1 MIEPATLGRLAGLL
15 GVAAA
20 ELQMQ
25 PLPGGLS
32 NRGCLLSRGSNRWA
46 VRLPLASDAGDDFDT
61 NQASD
66 PSATSDPSAAFGT
79 GVTPGTGLTLCIE
92 DELRVLEVAGAAGLA
107 PEVLAHDADSGAL
120 VTRYLAGAVPLTAE
134 QARSDANIDRIATA
148 LRRLHGL
155 PVPVGVGAFQ
165 PTEPARVYTRI
176 ARSAPDSAIDRVDE
190 LRRWSTEFRQLAETH
205 EAEFAPTVLCH
216 NDLVAANIL
225 DDGQLW
231 LVDFEYAV
239 RADPILDLAGLAGLN
254 GFGPRHCHRLL
265 DAYYGPG
272 CAPFDLAQLNQVV
285 RLVRLMAFFWALA
298 HGGGRP
304 TEDQAHFAAS
314 MAAVLR

>member
-1 MIEPATLGRLAGLL
+1 MIEPATLERLAGLL

-20 ELQMQ
+20 ELQVQ
-25 PLPGGLS
+25 PLPGGIS
-32 NRGCLLSRGSNRWA
+32 NRGCLLSRGSDRWA
-46 VRLPLASDAGDDFDT
+46 VRVPLASGAGDVFDT
-61 NQASD
+61 SQAFD
-66 PSATSDPSAAFGT
+66 T
-79 GVTPGTGLTLCIE
+79 GVTPGTGLTLRIE

-120 VTRYLAGAVPLTAE
+120 VTRYLTGAEPLTAE
-134 QARSDANIDRIATA
+134 QARSDVNIERIATV

-155 PVPVGVGAFQ
+155 PAPVGVGAFQ
-165 PTEPARVYTRI
+165 PTEPARVYTRS
-176 ARSAPDSAIDRVDE
+176 AHSAPDSEIDGVNE

-205 EAEFAPTVLCH
+205 EAEFSRAVLCH

-225 DDGQLW
+225 DDGRLW

-254 GFGPRHCHRLL
+254 GFGPTHCNRLL

-272 CAPFDLAQLNQVV
+272 CAPIDLAQLNQVI
-285 RLVRLMAFFWALA
+285 RLVRLMAFFWALV
-298 HGGGRP
+298 HGGNRA
-304 TEDQAHFAAS
+304 TDDQARFAAS

>member
-1 MIEPATLGRLAGLL
+1 MIEPATLEKLAGLL
-15 GVAAA
+15 GVATA
-20 ELQMQ
+20 ELRVR

-32 NRGCLLSRGSNRWA
+32 NRGCLLSRGGDRWA
-46 VRLPLASDAGDDFDT
+46 VRLPLASDAGDVCDTSQAFDAGDVFDA

-66 PSATSDPSAAFGT
+66 I
-79 GVTPGTGLTLCIE
+79 GVAPGSGLTLSIE
-92 DELRVLEVAGAAGLA
+92 DELRVLEAAGAAGLA

-120 VTRYLAGAVPLTAE
+120 VTRYLAGAKPLTAE
-134 QARSDANIDRIATA
+134 QARSDANIDRVATA
-148 LRRLHGL
+148 VRRLHSL

-176 ARSAPDSAIDRVDE
+176 ARSAPDSTIDQADE
-190 LRRWSTEFRQLAETH
+190 LRRWSTEFRQLAETQ
-205 EAEFAPTVLCH
+205 EAEFSPSALCH

-225 DDGQLW
+225 DDGRLW

-254 GFGPRHCHRLL
+254 GFGPTHCSRLL

-272 CAPFDLAQLNQVV
+272 CAPFDLALFNRVI
-285 RLVRLMAFFWALA
+285 RLVRLMAFFWTLA
-298 HGGGRP
+298 HGGR
-304 TEDQAHFAAS
+304 DANDCQARFAAT
-314 MAAVLR
+314 MAAALR

>member
-1 MIEPATLGRLAGLL
+1 MIEPAILERLAGLL

-20 ELQMQ
+20 ELQVQ
-25 PLPGGLS
+25 RLPGGLS
-32 NRGCLLSRGSNRWA
+32 NRGCLLSRGSDRWA
-46 VRLPLASDAGDDFDT
+46 VRLPLASGAGDDFDT
-61 NQASD
+61 SQASD
-66 PSATSDPSAAFGT
+66 PSAASNPSATFGA
-79 GVTPGTGLTLCIE
+79 GVTLGSGLTLCIE

-120 VTRYLAGAVPLTAE
+120 VTRYLAGAEPLTCE
-134 QARSDANIDRIATA
+134 QARSDANIDRIATVV
-148 LRRLHGL
+148 RHLHGL

-176 ARSAPDSAIDRVDE
+176 VRSAPDSAIDQVDE
-190 LRRWSTEFRQLAETH
+190 LRRWSTEFRQLAESH
-205 EAEFAPTVLCH
+205 EAGFSPAVLCH

-225 DDGQLW
+225 DDGRLW
-231 LVDFEYAV
+231 LVDFEFAV

-254 GFGPRHCHRLL
+254 GFGPTHCHRLL

-272 CAPFDLAQLNQVV
+272 CAPVDLAQLNLVI

-298 HGGGRP
+298 HGDGRSA
-304 TEDQAHFAAS
+304 DDRARFAAS

>member
-20 ELQMQ
+20 DLQVQ
-25 PLPGGLS
+25 RLPGGLS
-32 NRGCLLSRGSNRWA
+32 NRGCLLSRGSDRWA

-61 NQASD
+61 SQASD
-66 PSATSDPSAAFGT
+66 ASVTVGT
-79 GVTPGTGLTLCIE
+79 GVTPGAGVTLCIE
-92 DELRVLEVAGAAGLA
+92 NELRVLEVAGAAGLA

-120 VTRYLAGAVPLTAE
+120 VTRYLAGAEPLTAE

-176 ARSAPDSAIDRVDE
+176 ARSVPDSAIDRVDE

-205 EAEFAPTVLCH
+205 EAGFSPTVLCH

-225 DDGQLW
+225 DDGRLW

-254 GFGPRHCHRLL
+254 GFGPHHCHRLL

-272 CAPFDLAQLNQVV
+272 CAPFDLAQLNQVI

-304 TEDQAHFAAS
+304 ADDQARFAAS

>member
-1 MIEPATLGRLAGLL
+1 MIEPATLERLAGLL

-20 ELQMQ
+20 ELQVQ

-32 NRGCLLSRGSNRWA
+32 NRGCLLSRGSDRWA
-46 VRLPLASDAGDDFDT
+46 VRVPLASGAGDVFDT
-61 NQASD
+61 SQAFDS
-66 PSATSDPSAAFGT
+66 SVTVGT
-79 GVTPGTGLTLCIE
+79 GVTPGAALTLCIE

-120 VTRYLAGAVPLTAE
+120 VTRYLAGAEPLTAE

-148 LRRLHGL
+148 LRRLHSL

-176 ARSAPDSAIDRVDE
+176 ARSAPDSAIDWVDE
-190 LRRWSTEFRQLAETH
+190 LRFWSTEFKQSAKTH
-205 EAEFAPTVLCH
+205 EAEFSPSVLCH

-225 DDGQLW
+225 DDGRLW

-239 RADPILDLAGLAGLN
+239 CADPILDLAGLAGLN
-254 GFGPRHCHRLL
+254 GFGPTHCRRLL

-272 CAPFDLAQLNQVV
+272 GAPFDLAQLNQVIK
-285 RLVRLMAFFWALA
+285 LVRLMAFFWALA
-298 HGGGRP
+298 HGGDRP
-304 TEDQAHFAAS
+304 TDEQAHFAAS
-314 MAAVLR
+314 MATMLR

>member
-1 MIEPATLGRLAGLL
+1 MIEPATLERLAGLL

-20 ELQMQ
+20 ELQVQ

-32 NRGCLLSRGSNRWA
+32 NRGCLLSRGSDRWA
-46 VRLPLASDAGDDFDT
+46 VRLPLASGAGDVVDISQTSDTSQGSDAG
-61 NQASD
+61 
-66 PSATSDPSAAFGT
+66 AAFGAA
-79 GVTPGTGLTLCIE
+79 LTLCIK
-92 DELRVLEVAGAAGLA
+92 DELRVLEAAGAAGLA
-107 PEVLAHDADSGAL
+107 PEVLTRDADSGAL
-120 VTRYLAGAVPLTAE
+120 ITRYLAGAEPLTAE
-134 QARSDANIDRIATA
+134 QARRDATIDRIATVI
-148 LRRLHGL
+148 RRLHRL
-155 PVPVGVGAFQ
+155 PAPVGVAAFL

-176 ARSAPDSAIDRVDE
+176 ARSAPDSSIGQVDE
-190 LRRWSTEFRQLAETH
+190 LRRWSLEFRQLAQDY
-205 EAEFAPTVLCH
+205 EAAYEPTVLCH

-225 DDGQLW
+225 DDGRLW

-254 GFGPRHCHRLL
+254 GYGPTHCHRLL

-272 CAPFDLAQLNQVV
+272 CAPFDLAQLNQLI

-298 HGGGRP
+298 HGGGLR
-304 TEDQAHFAAS
+304 TGGQAHFAAS

>member
-20 ELQMQ
+20 ELQVQ

-32 NRGCLLSRGSNRWA
+32 NRGCLLSRGSDRWA
-46 VRLPLASDAGDDFDT
+46 VRLPLASDDGNDFDT
-61 NQASD
+61 SQASV
-66 PSATSDPSAAFGT
+66 AIGA
-79 GVTPGTGLTLCIE
+79 GLTLCIE

-120 VTRYLAGAVPLTAE
+120 VTRYLAGAKPLTAE
-134 QARSDANIDRIATA
+134 QARSDANIDRIATVVS
-148 LRRLHGL
+148 RLHGL

-165 PTEPARVYTRI
+165 PTEPARIYTRI
-176 ARSAPDSAIDRVDE
+176 ARSAPDSSIDQVDE
-190 LRRWSTEFRQLAETH
+190 LRRWCTEFRQLAETH
-205 EAEFAPTVLCH
+205 EAEFSTTVLCH

-239 RADPILDLAGLAGLN
+239 CADPILDLAGLAGLN
-254 GFGPRHCHRLL
+254 GFGPTHCNRML

-272 CAPFDLAQLNQVV
+272 RAPFDLAQLNQVI
-285 RLVRLMAFFWALA
+285 RLVRLMAFFWAFA

-304 TEDQAHFAAS
+304 TDDQAHFAAS
-314 MAAVLR
+314 LATMLR

>member
-1 MIEPATLGRLAGLL
+1 MIEPATLARLAGLL

-20 ELQMQ
+20 ELQVQ

-32 NRGCLLSRGSNRWA
+32 NRGCLLSRGNDRWA
-46 VRLPLASDAGDDFDT
+46 VRLPLASDAGDVVDTSQAFDT
-61 NQASD
+61 SVTVGNDVTPCAGLT
-66 PSATSDPSAAFGT
+66 PGA
-79 GVTPGTGLTLCIE
+79 GVTLRIE

-120 VTRYLAGAVPLTAE
+120 VTRYLAGAELLTPE
-134 QARSDANIDRIATA
+134 QARSDANIDRIATVV
-148 LRRLHGL
+148 RRLHGL
-155 PVPVGVGAFQ
+155 PAPVGVGAFQ
-165 PTEPARVYTRI
+165 PTEPARVYTQI
-176 ARSAPDSAIDRVDE
+176 ARSAPDSSIEQADD

-205 EAEFAPTVLCH
+205 EAEFFPSVLCH

-225 DDGQLW
+225 DDGRLW

-239 RADPILDLAGLAGLN
+239 RADPILDLASLAGLN
-254 GFGPRHCHRLL
+254 EFGPTHCNRLL

-272 CAPFDLAQLNQVV
+272 CAPFDLAQLNQVI

-304 TEDQAHFAAS
+304 TNDQAHFAAS
-314 MAAVLR
+314 MATVLR

>member
-1 MIEPATLGRLAGLL
+1 MIEPAILERLAGLL

-20 ELQMQ
+20 ELQVQ
-25 PLPGGLS
+25 RLPGGLS
-32 NRGCLLSRGSNRWA
+32 NRGCLLSRGSDRWA
-46 VRLPLASDAGDDFDT
+46 VRLPLASGAGDDFDSS
-61 NQASD
+61 QASD
-66 PSATSDPSAAFGT
+66 PSVTVGT
-79 GVTPGTGLTLCIE
+79 GGTPGAGVTLCIE

-107 PEVLAHDADSGAL
+107 PAVLAHDADSGAL
-120 VTRYLAGAVPLTAE
+120 VTRYLSGAKPLTAE
-134 QARSDANIDRIATA
+134 QVRSNANIERIATA
-148 LRRLHGL
+148 VRRLHGL
-155 PVPVGVGAFQ
+155 PVPVGVGVFQ

-176 ARSAPDSAIDRVDE
+176 AHSAPDSSIDQADE
-190 LRRWSTEFRQLAETH
+190 LHRWSTELKRLAETH
-205 EAEFAPTVLCH
+205 EAEFSPTVLCH

>member
-1 MIEPATLGRLAGLL
+1 MIEPATLERLAELL

-20 ELQMQ
+20 DLKVQ

-32 NRGCLLSRGSNRWA
+32 NRGCLLSCGSDRWA
-46 VRLPLASDAGDDFDT
+46 VRLPLASDAGDVFDAS
-61 NQASD
+61 QASD
-66 PSATSDPSAAFGT
+66 ASVACGA
-79 GVTPGTGLTLCIE
+79 GLTLCIE
-92 DELRVLEVAGAAGLA
+92 DELRVLKRAGASGLA

-120 VTRYLAGAVPLTAE
+120 VTRYLAGAEPLTAE
-134 QARSDANIDRIATA
+134 QARSDANIDRIATVV
-148 LRRLHGL
+148 RRLHSL

-165 PTEPARVYTRI
+165 PTELARVYTRI
-176 ARSAPDSAIDRVDE
+176 ARSAPNFSIVQVDE
-190 LRRWSTEFRQLAETH
+190 CRRWSTEFEQLAETH
-205 EAEFAPTVLCH
+205 EAEFSSARLCH

-225 DDGQLW
+225 DDGRLW

-239 RADPILDLAGLAGLN
+239 CADPILDLAGLAGLN
-254 GFGPRHCHRLL
+254 GFGPTHRHRLL

-272 CAPFDLAQLNQVV
+272 CAPIDLAQLNQVI

-304 TEDQAHFAAS
+304 TDDQAHFAAL
-314 MAAVLR
+314 MATMLR